1 MKNIYQNI
9 AKKLLKARK
18 NLKSVAS
25 GWINTLKN
33 DFSFHNSNTEL
44 LAIWTLLFLTI
55 TGLFV
60 IGINSKFPIILLL
73 IGLSLVIT
81 FMVAILTTY
90 YLHALKYHKKK
101 QFLPKTHNFLNKS
114 FKLRTLLRF
123 IKIPYASFFLFKLK
137 NFKHLIKL
145 NFKITP

>member
-9 AKKLLKARK
+9 VKKLVFLRK
-18 NLKSVAS
+18 RLTTLLSS
-25 GWINTLKN
+25 WINTLKK
-33 DFSFHNSNTEL
+33 DFSFHNQHTEL

-60 IGINSKFPIILLL
+60 IGIMSEAPVILLL
-73 IGLSLVIT
+73 IVLAIAIT
-81 FMVAILTTY
+81 FAATISTTY
-90 YLHALKYHKKK
+90 YLHALKYHKQK

-123 IKIPYASFFLFKLK
+123 IKIPYAPFFLSKLK

-145 NFKITP
+145 NFKIAS